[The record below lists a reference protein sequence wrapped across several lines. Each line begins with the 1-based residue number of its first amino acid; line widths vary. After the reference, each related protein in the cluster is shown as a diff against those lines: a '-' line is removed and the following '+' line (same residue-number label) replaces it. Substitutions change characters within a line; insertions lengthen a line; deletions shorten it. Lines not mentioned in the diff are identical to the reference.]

1 MTTRIV
7 RWLPA
12 ALLLLVAIS
21 EAMAQAP
28 APWYRRGRLD
38 GAYELPGTKILIVAG
53 RDFNRQETIEMAE
66 CWRRWGAHV
75 EFAGPER
82 TLAAE
87 RDEAPGAA
95 APDSPATLRVDW
107 LLTEADP
114 SRYDVLYVAGGE
126 GVGQLFAD
134 HRAELARLIDQVHA
148 RGGIVSAICHGP
160 LALAASSAIKGK
172 RLTVQGT
179 SARETLERAGAVVVS
194 EAAVVDGSLVTGQ
207 WPHLEEFAVTLA
219 ERVKYPGGGG
229 PREKALAARSPV
241 ERALDDLRE
250 THSFGRRAVPAEAV
264 EALMRAAQRAVA
276 ARGTRGPRAMR
287 FVAVEEP
294 GTKAELARQVYERS
308 KSSFVAMGMPDG
320 VVRAQIGMLL
330 EGAPILLF
338 QFIEAPV
345 GQSPDAR
352 EHVLRAD
359 TAFAGAAAS
368 NMELAARSL
377 GLGVSV
383 VGMQQFLAAEGDL
396 RRALGVPDNQVLVGI
411 YGLGYPAVDGTPA
424 VARPGSDLLFRDR
437 WTGGGSP
444 SGR

>member
-1 MTTRIV
+1 MTTRIL
-7 RWLPA
+7 RGLPVA
-12 ALLLLVAIS
+12 LLLVATAS
-21 EAMAQAP
+21 EAIAQAP
-28 APWYRRGRLD
+28 IPWYRRDRLER
-38 GAYELPGTKILIVAG
+38 AYDLLGTKILVVAG

-66 CWRRWGAHV
+66 CWRRWGAQI

-82 TLAAE
+82 TLTAE
-87 RDEAPGAA
+87 RDEVPGAA
-95 APDSPATLRVDW
+95 ASAGPATLRVDW
-107 LLTEADP
+107 LLSEADP

-126 GVGQLFAD
+126 GVRRLLAD
-134 HRAELARLIDQVHA
+134 HRQDLARLIDEVHA
-148 RGGIVSAICHGP
+148 RGRIVSAICHGP
-160 LALAASSAIKGK
+160 LALATWSAIKGK

-179 SARETLERAGAVVVS
+179 SEREALERAGAVLVS
-194 EAAVVDGSLVTGQ
+194 EAAVVDGRLVTGQ

-219 ERVKYPGGGG
+219 ERVKYPNGGG

-250 THSFGRRAVPAEAV
+250 THTFQRRAVPPEPV
-264 EALMRAAQRAVA
+264 ETLMRAAQRAVP

-287 FVAVEEP
+287 FVAVSEP
-294 GTKAELARQVYERS
+294 GTKAELARQIYERS
-308 KSSFVAMGMPDG
+308 KSAFVALGMPDALA
-320 VVRAQIGMLL
+320 RAQIGMLL
-330 EGAPILLF
+330 EGAPLLLF

-345 GQSPDAR
+345 GQSPEATER
-352 EHVLRAD
+352 VVRTD

-383 VGMQQFLAAEGDL
+383 IGMQQFLAAEGDV

-437 WTGGGSP
+437 WNGDRSP